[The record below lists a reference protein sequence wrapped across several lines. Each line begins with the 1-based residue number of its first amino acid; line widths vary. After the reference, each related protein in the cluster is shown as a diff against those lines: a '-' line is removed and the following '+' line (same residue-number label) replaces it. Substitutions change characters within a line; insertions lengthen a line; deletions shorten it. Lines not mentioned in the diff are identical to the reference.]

1 MKRTNNFAREE
12 KYTYDEVMNRANAI
26 HSEWAAKKIP
36 SRQIVNNVEAAVFA
50 VEQDNELEAGVEALA
65 YLIALDLRV
74 KERYKSVIQR
84 IFRYFSYRREKNA
97 LRRLKVTFDID
108 GNSDIRAAIEVELQ
122 NLRERVESSVID
134 DDDSDST
141 NGGKRNGISSQEN
154 PTTEA
159 TQSEVAEEKS
169 EDSPEAEENLESTE
183 EKTEEKSTEPTS
195 AERTEAPK
203 NEPAAE
209 QPTTE
214 NTREQST
221 EPIFSKEEKQ
231 AEQTASS
238 INNENNS
245 SRDNQSKPLENN
257 IDGNSQS
264 KVIDIVPP
272 LVFDDAR
279 ATDNKAER
287 SFIDQVIFDNIMKG
301 RDDFITHNPWEN
313 DNPSIGENPIH
324 LNDLANGAS
333 VSEAE
338 SEAFLYDQMLDAN
351 RVNIQIQESQ
361 MQESQIQEN
370 QVQKNNE
377 QQNKASNNNAE
388 PRVQIQVD
396 IDNATENAYRLELFN
411 SLSHEAMVAMVERM
425 ADVGREQLKIASAD
439 FDFEDPVEII
449 GFDENSNLIHKDAYK
464 DVKK

>member
-1 MKRTNNFAREE
+1 MKRTNDFAREE

-26 HSEWAAKKIP
+26 HGEWAAKKIP
-36 SRQIVNNVEAAVFA
+36 SRQIVNSVEAAVFA
-50 VEQDNELEAGVEALA
+50 VEEDNALEAGVEALA

-74 KERYKSVIQR
+74 KERYKSIIQR
-84 IFRYFSYRREKNA
+84 IFRCFSYYREKNA
-97 LRRLKVTFDID
+97 LSRLKVTFDID
-108 GNSDIRAAIEVELQ
+108 GSNDIRTAIEVELK

-141 NGGKRNGISSQEN
+141 NGGKRNSISSQEN

-195 AERTEAPK
+195 SERTEAPK

-214 NTREQST
+214 NTRVQST
-221 EPIFSKEEKQ
+221 EPTFSKEEKQ

-279 ATDNKAER
+279 ATDNKVER

-301 RDDFITHNPWEN
+301 RDDFIMHNPWEN

-338 SEAFLYDQMLDAN
+338 NEAFLYDQMLDAN
-351 RVNIQIQESQ
+351 RVNIRI
-361 MQESQIQEN
+361 QESQIQEN

-377 QQNKASNNNAE
+377 QQNKAPNNNAE